1 MLSALLSGNFFK
13 ALTLLVNIWKGI
25 HYVKCFK
32 SESISTLEV
41 TLPQFTEPAVIKVLS
56 YIGKQSLDDDRQS

>member
-1 MLSALLSGNFFK
+1 M
-13 ALTLLVNIWKGI
+13 NIWKGI